1 MFCHTNLVKCNK
13 KYQFFRQ
20 ELPCMSTKQS
30 NLENCNVIPF
40 LYKSQYNFDEV
51 KCSCLLKN
59 FSVNLFFFCRSSRPE
74 VLWGKQ
80 VFSCESCEISKNI
93 LLPFLLLFSMK
104 HSYMLILPG
113 CFSTNLEEYK
123 FKYPDRIQSLMVLQS
138 FFVRNFLKEIS
149 IIIILFFLLLN
160 FPASCS

>member
-1 MFCHTNLVKCNK
+1 MCSEKNVLRNFAKLT
-13 KYQFFRQ
+13 R
-20 ELPCMSTKQS
+20 KQLCQS
-30 NLENCNVIPF
+30 
-40 LYKSQYNFDEV
+40 
-51 KCSCLLKN
+51 
-59 FSVNLFFFCRSSRPE
+59 LFFYKVAGLKC
-74 VLWGKQ
+74 LQ
-80 VFSCESCEISKNI
+80 VFSWEFCEISKNI